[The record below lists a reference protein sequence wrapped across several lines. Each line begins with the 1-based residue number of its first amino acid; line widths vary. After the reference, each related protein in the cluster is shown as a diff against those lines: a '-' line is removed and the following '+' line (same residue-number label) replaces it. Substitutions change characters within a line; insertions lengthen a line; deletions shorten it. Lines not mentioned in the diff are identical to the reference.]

1 MKIYRSL
8 SGILMVCL
16 TACVLCSCSRSPRIA
31 FYTLSSETKP
41 DPSAAGGAFYSIV
54 VGPVSIPEL
63 YDRPQL
69 VTRVDSNRVEILENH
84 QWASPLK
91 GEISRTIAN
100 DLALLLKSSR
110 VAVYPW
116 NTESD
121 TDIRVWIDIQR
132 FDMTAG
138 KGVDLEASWILKRNG
153 GVPPRHGKTVA
164 HEAVGGMGN
173 DLLVAAHGRVLAA
186 VSRDIAE
193 ALRSE
198 KSTAN

>member
-1 MKIYRSL
+1 MKKYRSL
-8 SGILMVCL
+8 TGMLMVCL
-16 TACVLCSCSRSPRIA
+16 TACVLISCSRSPRIA

-41 DPSAAGGAFYSIV
+41 DPGAFGGAFYSIV

-110 VAVYPW
+110 VAVYPQ

-121 TDIRVWIDIQR
+121 TDIRVRIDIQR
-132 FDMTAG
+132 FDMTPG
-138 KGVDLEASWILKRNG
+138 KDVDLEALWSLSSKGEVLIRGKTSVREPVSGSDNEALVAAYGRALG
-153 GVPPRHGKTVA
+153 TVSRDIAQAITAGKTVA
-164 HEAVGGMGN
+164 H
-173 DLLVAAHGRVLAA
+173 
-186 VSRDIAE
+186 
-193 ALRSE
+193 
-198 KSTAN
+198 